1 MADDWGKGSLEA
13 DVRAKL
19 DAKAGS
25 ASTDAALRWV
35 VAVTGKP
42 VEEGTSLADALKD
55 GVLLCEAVNAI
66 APGTIKKISTSK
78 MAFHQLNNI
87 TVFLRAAKG
96 LGVADSLVFDATDL
110 QQVRACTDSRSFP
123 SVPSI
128 FVCVCLGVSVCACAC
143 VCVCVC
149 VCVSVPHYVSQCVL
163 VHLRASGCISV
174 SLSLCVSVSVCLCA
188 SLPLHVC
195 LCVSVCLCA
204 SLPLHVSVS
213 LSLARAHPLSQSP
226 K

>member
-1 MADDWGKGSLEA
+1 MADDWGKDSLEA

-35 VAVTGKP
+35 VAVTGKA

-110 QQVRACTDSRSFP
+110 NQVRADLVR
-123 SVPSI
+123 SVP
-128 FVCVCLGVSVCACAC
+128 FRYPHHLLYVCLGVCARACVCLCVHVCACVCLCVPVCAC
-143 VCVCVC
+143 VCVPVCVCVC
-149 VCVSVPHYVSQCVL
+149 VCICASQCGSPCL
-163 VHLRASGCISV
+163 GASR
-174 SLSLCVSVSVCLCA
+174 CL
-188 SLPLHVC
+188 
-195 LCVSVCLCA
+195 
-204 SLPLHVSVS
+204 
-213 LSLARAHPLSQSP
+213 
-226 K
+226 

>member
-110 QQVRACTDSRSFP
+110 QQVRACTDSRSFRRYPP
-123 SVPSI
+123 SLR
-128 FVCVCLGVSVCACAC
+128 VCVWVCLCAPAP

-149 VCVSVPHYVSQCVL
+149 VRVCAYVCVYLCL
-163 VHLRASGCISV
+163 TMCLSV
-174 SLSLCVSVSVCLCA
+174 SWCIYVPLPLGVSLCL
-188 SLPLHVC
+188 
-195 LCVSVCLCA
+195 
-204 SLPLHVSVS
+204 
-213 LSLARAHPLSQSP
+213 
-226 K
+226 

>member
-1 MADDWGKGSLEA
+1 MADDWGKDSLEA

-35 VAVTGKP
+35 VAVTGKA

-110 QQVRACTDSRSFP
+110 NQVRADLVRSV
-123 SVPSI
+123 SVPPPS
-128 FVCVCLGVSVCACAC
+128 FVCVSGCVCARLCVPVCAC
-143 VCVCVC
+143 VCLCVC
-149 VCVSVPHYVSQCVL
+149 VCVSVRHNVAHRVL
-163 VHLRASGCISV
+163 AHLGASS
-174 SLSLCVSVSVCLCA
+174 
-188 SLPLHVC
+188 
-195 LCVSVCLCA
+195 
-204 SLPLHVSVS
+204 
-213 LSLARAHPLSQSP
+213 
-226 K
+226 

>member
-110 QQVRACTDSRSFP
+110 QQVRACTDSRSFRRYPP
-123 SVPSI
+123 SL
-128 FVCVCLGVSVCACAC
+128 CLC

-149 VCVSVPHYVSQCVL
+149 VCASLCLSMSWCIYVPL
-163 VHLRASGCISV
+163 GV
-174 SLSLCVSVSVCLCA
+174 SLCL
-188 SLPLHVC
+188 
-195 LCVSVCLCA
+195 
-204 SLPLHVSVS
+204 
-213 LSLARAHPLSQSP
+213 
-226 K
+226 